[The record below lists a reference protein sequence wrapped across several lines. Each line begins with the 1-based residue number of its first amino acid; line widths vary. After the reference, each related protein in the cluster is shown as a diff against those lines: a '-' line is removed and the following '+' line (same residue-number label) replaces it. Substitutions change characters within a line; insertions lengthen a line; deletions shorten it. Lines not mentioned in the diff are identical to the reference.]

1 MNIYIILFAAIAFE
15 VLGTMLLPVSQN
27 FSKLF
32 PSAILLISYGVSF
45 YLLALLS
52 QKLSLA
58 IIYASWAGLGV
69 FSVALLSYVFY
80 KQTLNWQTI
89 IGLFLIVIGVTIV
102 NLYRGQQFWKWAER
116 LLCQRGKVWNHW
128 RIHLGN
134 LWWRW
139 KPCLSFT
146 CLN

>member
-1 MNIYIILFAAIAFE
+1 MNIYIILFFAIALE

-32 PSAILLISYGVSF
+32 PSAILLISYGTSV

-52 QKLSLA
+52 QKLPLA
-58 IIYASWAGLGV
+58 LIYASWAGLGV

-80 KQTLNWQTI
+80 KQTLNFQSI

-102 NLYRGQQFWKWAER
+102 NLHKGQ
-116 LLCQRGKVWNHW
+116 
-128 RIHLGN
+128 
-134 LWWRW
+134 
-139 KPCLSFT
+139 SY
-146 CLN
+146 